1 MARTHNKNPLNI
13 KSSGV
18 SLPLLLFLLYCWV
31 MPVHSM
37 PDTNN
42 VTPVTNTSTSPQ
54 ITILN
59 KDFLSNIHDKTPTK
73 KTNLDLIIKKTTTLD
88 DNIENVDIEHQIIV
102 AEVAI
107 IIDDIGY
114 NRSQG
119 LAAINIPGNLT
130 YAIIPHSPH
139 AKSLAIAAYKMQ
151 KELILHAPMS
161 NIHNYPMGQ
170 SGLTEEMSEEDFH
183 NTLSNAIASVPYV
196 IGVNNHMGS
205 LLTQQQRPMEWTMK
219 TLKAHGLYFIDS
231 RTTPASVAWK
241 TAQQFN
247 IASLK
252 RDVFLDHKRDSVF
265 IAEQFERFISIAK
278 RKGYAIAIA
287 HPYPE
292 TIKYLENNINRLKVH
307 GIRLRT
313 ASELV
318 NHYSPNKQQQ
328 AKM

>member
-1 MARTHNKNPLNI
+1 MAITHNKNPLNL
-13 KSSGV
+13 KNSV
-18 SLPLLLFLLYCWV
+18 VKLPFFIFFLYCWA
-31 MPVHSM
+31 MPANSM
-37 PDTNN
+37 PDTDS
-42 VTPVTNTSTSPQ
+42 VTPVINTLISPQ

-59 KDFLSNIHDKTPTK
+59 NDLLSNIHDKAPTNS
-73 KTNLDLIIKKTTTLD
+73 TNLDSIINNTTTLD
-88 DNIENVDIEHQIIV
+88 ENNEDIEHQIIV

-119 LAAINIPGNLT
+119 LAAINIPGKLT

-139 AKSLAIAAYKMQ
+139 AKSLAIAANKMQ
-151 KELILHAPMS
+151 KELILHAPIT

-170 SGLTEEMSEEDFH
+170 SGLSEEMSEENFH

-231 RTTPASVAWK
+231 RTTPASIAWK

-252 RDVFLDHKRDSVF
+252 RDVFLDHERDSGF

-292 TIKYLENNINRLKVH
+292 TIKYLRDNINRLKAH

-318 NHYSPNKQQQ
+318 NYHSPNKQQ